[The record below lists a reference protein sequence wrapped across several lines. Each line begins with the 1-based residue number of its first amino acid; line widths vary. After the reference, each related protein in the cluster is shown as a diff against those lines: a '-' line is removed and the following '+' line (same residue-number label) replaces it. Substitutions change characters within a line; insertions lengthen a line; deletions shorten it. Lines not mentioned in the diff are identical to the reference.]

1 MIIKRIGI
9 TLLFF
14 SFTCLLMAKEKTPT
28 DEQQQL
34 INEKAEDID
43 KYGTYYPEWLELIVE
58 FGQENQQ
65 DEARKELARRK
76 AAVAQK
82 IMELQAEL
90 EQIKKGNIPGKDPE
104 DVNNQINNLFNQ
116 YDEISEI
123 LAKAKEDNHKTSEN
137 NKNGEEAAT
146 PGDPVRATDGRYL
159 QSETDIEKGSLIIS
173 RNYES
178 GKKIESSFGLGWN
191 TNLDERLILGIDP
204 DSHRLYKAKT
214 DYADNISKLIAEY
227 TETIKTTLEVSSVE
241 NAENEINE
249 RIRKCEN
256 IRASAVSIDGNYGVS
271 AGGVISSADNTI
283 SRLKDNLKL
292 LARYKKELKNL
303 KEKYSQAAADAQ
315 KYKEEVVDKC
325 DERHG
330 KNRFALFSGMDP
342 SYEETGLETITVIDE
357 NGFPHLL
364 KETSKDSGIWEN
376 TDDKSIRECRITQQR
391 YKVTS
396 ADGSVKEYD
405 AYGFLVKKSDRNQ
418 NYVLIERNNNSEKI
432 VSIQNSYGEFLSFIY
447 DGKYI
452 AQIVNERDR
461 TEKVIYSYT
470 GNKLTKV
477 TDTDGDDVV
486 MDYDSDGYMI
496 SLNKCDGSKI
506 QFVYGL
512 EKNGKKLATAT
523 INEEEYS
530 ETFDYENSQTIYSD
544 HDQNKTVYV
553 YDSKQRTIEEYH
565 ADGTWIKTYYDDKKN
580 IKTVNENGYSI
591 TYKLDEWGNT
601 IKASYKDGSEENWTY
616 DLFNQMTSYK
626 DRDGVVYEYN
636 RDGKGNLIEYK
647 VNGKKVYRQKVNE
660 KGQVVQRTVCGQNEV
675 TTDYVYDDN
684 GNLKSQ
690 TCDSVKTEY
699 EYDKRN
705 RVKRIKQDNKT
716 ITEYV
721 YEGRNVIQKDYNG
734 LETTYV
740 TNGRKDMTEVIQ
752 KDTVTGVIHKTRIEY
767 DRRHLPL
774 CVYNGDGQT
783 ETLVSSYLYTPG
795 GNLKAQI
802 RYGSENWITLYEY
815 KNGSIS
821 EVKQFK
827 TPAVVEPVETTFT
840 EETLNQLLLKAGEN
854 VYTQK
859 YDHKIQSGNKK
870 LLTVTDGLG
879 IQSLFEYDSSG
890 NLVKTTDGNREA
902 RSVSYSKAGRV
913 NGEQSGHG
921 GWYRYEYEDGNLWKA
936 GEENGS
942 YIQSTYYSDGS
953 QKSITDRYGKTTYY
967 NYDNRGRV
975 SNIIS
980 DSQKVWYEY
989 DNFDRVTKQLI
1000 GNTPDEYSVVYYV
1013 TYDYSDDGRTITV
1026 TEGGKYKTISVVD
1039 AFGNVIKQTDG
1050 KGNTRRYEYNSQ
1062 NQLTKS
1068 YDGYENETNYE
1079 YNALG
1084 NVSLVVQP
1092 DGAKTEYL
1100 YNYMGLLEK
1109 VTDDCGIV
1117 YTASYDK
1124 AGRLVKEK
1132 SRADSEKS
1140 YEYDNGGRI
1149 TKVLCGGEVVESYN
1163 YGPDS
1168 RTVTVKDGNSE
1179 NYIYNYDT
1187 YGRLTDEINR
1197 KGLSQSYIYDSDGQM
1212 KGQTNFDGSTT
1223 TIVYSSD
1230 RTVRTVNYSDGSEN
1244 RFVYDS
1250 LGNIIEAQN
1259 AYGKTLYQYDQGGRL
1274 IYQKDVTTGEEI
1286 RFYYDDAG
1294 NRIKL
1299 LSSNR
1304 ETIYTY
1310 GQNSEV
1316 KEIFDN
1322 KQRLSV
1328 KLAYDK
1334 NGREVLRKFG
1344 NGTSETTL
1352 YDKAGRVTV
1361 KAQKSDRGE
1370 LQWAEGYLYGSDGK
1384 RTATVDNKGSVTLYE
1399 YNKKGQLET
1408 VYYPYSQEMIN
1419 LLKSEAEENGLPV
1432 NAEPGENRYL
1442 SSDIKNNLV
1451 RLMNSMQFGISGSI
1465 SNLQI
1470 FIKESYG
1477 YDKNGNRITKTTK
1490 YGTINYNYDKENCLV
1505 SSGSRGQTFVTY
1517 TYDNM
1522 GNLLTEES
1530 ALKSTKYAYNSQNRL
1545 IYCEVTDKSKKE
1557 YAQTSYA
1564 YDAFGRR
1571 ILVQDKGEAALRT
1584 LYDGL
1589 TFDVIKQSPTF
1600 ENGLYTDSQ
1609 NTGIQWGRTGKP
1621 TGERYRYISDENA
1634 KDDARYVYLDENAY
1648 RIKNTRYTGERTQLT
1663 VNGTLAAQSSTEGT
1677 QYFTTDL
1684 FGSVSTVS
1692 DSSGYQLDSYTYD
1705 AFGSLVQGDLTGIT
1719 DLGYLGKQ
1727 NDPTSRLY
1735 NYGYRDYASQSARF
1749 TTVDPIRDGSNWFAY
1764 VNNDPVNFVDLWG
1777 LAISGFSPFSS
1788 MSTYKKENIN
1798 NTSSTIS
1805 DSGCAMTGIS
1815 NIISE
1820 VIIRENHKLLVY
1832 NPETH
1837 EGAIKIVTP
1846 VDLNKSKN
1854 FYENTDELIWNEAV
1868 SDYGLTATRSNSKEN
1883 AQEMIKN
1890 AERSKGQEYVLI
1902 QVPITV
1908 GSGDDQKN
1916 ILHWVGHKGRTIIEN
1931 GQEWIEIVATSDN
1944 DKYRHLK
1951 NDNWMEKDGK
1961 MYVKETAVEGAVV
1974 IKKKNK

>member
-1 MIIKRIGI
+1 MKSKKVCI
-9 TLLFF
+9 LLFF
-14 SFTCLLMAKEKTPT
+14 LSFTCLLIAKEKTPT
-28 DEQQQL
+28 DEQQQ
-34 INEKAEDID
+34 IIDEKAGEID
-43 KYGTYYPEWLELIVE
+43 DYDWYPNQWLETIKDYGDE
-58 FGQENQQ
+58 KQQ
-65 DEARKELARRK
+65 DEARKELERRRAELAAR
-76 AAVAQK
+76 
-82 IMELQAEL
+82 INELQHRLEL
-90 EQIKKGNIPGKDPE
+90 IKKGIIPEESPE
-104 DVNNQINNLFNQ
+104 AVSNEINSLFEQYYQIEKILTEEKENNN
-116 YDEISEI
+116 E
-123 LAKAKEDNHKTSEN
+123 TSGD
-137 NKNGEEAAT
+137 NKNGEQAAT

-159 QSETDIEKGSLIIS
+159 QRETDIKKGSLIIN

-178 GKKIESSFGLGWN
+178 GKQIESSFGLGWN
-191 TNLDERLILGIDP
+191 TNLDERIILGIDP

-214 DYADNISKLIAEY
+214 DYVDNISKLIDEY
-227 TETIKTTLEVSSVE
+227 TKTIKTTLEVSSVE
-241 NAENEINE
+241 NAEKEIKQ
-249 RIRKCEN
+249 RISECESVRSSAAG
-256 IRASAVSIDGNYGVS
+256 ISDEYGLSASGV
-271 AGGVISSADNTI
+271 VSSADNI
-283 SRLKDNLKL
+283 LLRLKNNLGL
-292 LARYKKELKNL
+292 LARYKKELKSL
-303 KEKYSQAAADAQ
+303 KEKRSQAAADAQ

-325 DERHG
+325 DERHER
-330 KNRFALFSGMDP
+330 NRFALFRGMDP

-364 KETSKDSGIWEN
+364 NETAKDSGIWKKS
-376 TDDKSIRECRITQQR
+376 DDKSIKECRITQQG
-391 YKVTS
+391 YKVTL

-405 AYGFLVKKSDRNQ
+405 VYGFLVNKSDRNQ
-418 NYVLIERNNNSEKI
+418 NYVFIERNDSEKI
-432 VSIQNSYGEFLSFIY
+432 VSIQNSYGENLSIIY

-461 TEKVIYSYT
+461 TEKVIYSYI

-477 TDTDGDDVV
+477 TDTDGDEVV

-496 SLNKCDGSKI
+496 SLSKCDGSKV

-530 ETFDYENSQTIYSD
+530 ETFDYLNNQTIYSD
-544 HDQNKTVYV
+544 HDGNKTIYV
-553 YDSKQRTIEEYH
+553 YDPKQRTIEEYH
-565 ADGTWIKTYYDDKKN
+565 ADGTWIKTDYDDEKN

-591 TYKLDEWGNT
+591 TYKLDEWDNT
-601 IKASYKDGSEENWTY
+601 IKASYKDGSEEKWTY
-616 DLFNQMTSYK
+616 DSFNQMTSYK
-626 DRDGVVYEYN
+626 DRDGVLYEYI

-647 VNGKKVYRQKVNE
+647 VNGKIVYRQRVNE

-690 TCDSVKTEY
+690 TCDGVKTEY
-699 EYDKRN
+699 EYDERN
-705 RVKRIKQDNKT
+705 RVKIIKQDNKT

-721 YEGRNVIQKDYNG
+721 YEGRNVIQKDYND
-734 LETTYV
+734 LETTYI

-752 KDTVTGVIHKTRIEY
+752 IDTVTGVIHKTRIEY

-774 CVYNGDGQT
+774 KVYNGDGQT
-783 ETLVSSYLYTPG
+783 ESLVTSYLYTPEG
-795 GNLKAQI
+795 KIKAQVSH
-802 RYGSENWITLYEY
+802 GKENWITLYECE
-815 KNGSIS
+815 NGEIH

-827 TPAVVEPVETTFT
+827 TPVNSAVPELVEGG
-840 EETLNQLLLKAGEN
+840 EELEKINRLLIQAGED
-854 VYTQK
+854 VYIQT
-859 YDHKIQSGNKK
+859 YDRKIQAGNQKR
-870 LLTVTDGLG
+870 LTVTDGRG
-879 IQSLFEYDSSG
+879 IQTFFEYDSNG
-890 NLVKTTDGNREA
+890 NLVKTTDGNNET
-902 RSVSYSKAGRV
+902 RSIAYTKAGRL
-913 NGEQSGHG
+913 NGEQSSHG
-921 GWYRYEYEDGNLWKA
+921 GWYRYEYEGGNLWKA
-936 GEENGS
+936 GEESGAK
-942 YIQSTYYSDGS
+942 IESTYFADGS
-953 QKSITDRYGKTTYY
+953 VESVKDRYGKFTYY
-967 NYDNRGRV
+967 NYDSRGRV
-975 SNIIS
+975 SSVQS
-980 DSQKVWYEY
+980 DSKKVWYEY
-989 DNFDRVTKQLI
+989 DSFDRVTKEVV
-1000 GNTPDEYSVVYYV
+1000 GNSPDEYSALYYV
-1013 TYDYSDDGRTITV
+1013 TYEYSDDGRTVTV
-1026 TEGGKYKTISVVD
+1026 TEGGKYKTISEVD

-1050 KGNTRRYEYNSQ
+1050 KGNTRRYEYNSR
-1062 NQLTKS
+1062 NQLTKA
-1068 YDGYENETNYE
+1068 YDGYENVTIYD

-1084 NVSLVVQP
+1084 NASLVAQP
-1092 DGAKTEYL
+1092 DGAKTEYS

-1117 YTASYDK
+1117 YTAAYDK

-1163 YGPDS
+1163 YGKDS
-1168 RTVTVKDGNSE
+1168 RTVTVKDGKGE
-1179 NYIYNYDT
+1179 DYIYNYDA

-1197 KGLSQSYIYDSDGQM
+1197 KGLKQVYTYDSDGQM
-1212 KGQTNFDGSTT
+1212 NGQTNFDGSTT
-1223 TIVYSSD
+1223 TTVYSYD
-1230 RTVRTVNYSDGSEN
+1230 RTVRTVKYSDGNET

-1259 AYGKTLYQYDQGGRL
+1259 AYGKTLYSYDQGGRL

-1294 NRIKL
+1294 NRTKL

-1310 GQNSEV
+1310 GRNSEV

-1328 KLAYDK
+1328 KLEYDK

-1352 YDKAGRVTV
+1352 YDEAGRVTV

-1370 LQWAEGYLYGSDGK
+1370 LQWAEGYLYGADGK

-1408 VYYPYSQEMIN
+1408 VYYPYTLEMIN

-1451 RLMNSMQFGISGSI
+1451 RIMNSMQFGISGSI

-1490 YGTINYNYDKENCLV
+1490 YGTINYNYDKENCLL
-1505 SSGSRGQTFVTY
+1505 SSGSKGQAFVNY

-1530 ALKSTKYAYNSQNRL
+1530 VLKSTKYAYNSQNRL
-1545 IYCEVTDKSKKE
+1545 IYCEVTDKSNKE
-1557 YAQTSYA
+1557 YAQTNYA

-1600 ENGLYTDSQ
+1600 ENGLFTDSQ
-1609 NTGIQWGRTGKP
+1609 NTGIQWERTGKP

-1648 RIKNTRYTGERTQLT
+1648 RIKNTRYTGERTQIS
-1663 VNGTLAAQSSTEGT
+1663 VNGTLAAQSSSEGN

-1692 DSSGYQLDSYTYD
+1692 DSYGYQLDSYTYD
-1705 AFGSLVQGDLTGIT
+1705 AFGSLVYGDLSGAT
-1719 DLGYLGKQ
+1719 DFGYLGKQ
-1727 NDPTSRLY
+1727 KDSVSKFY
-1735 NYGYRDYASQSARF
+1735 NYGYRDYKPQIARF
-1749 TTVDPIRDGSNWFAY
+1749 TTIDPIRDGTNWFVY
-1764 VNNDPVNFVDLWG
+1764 VSNDPINSIDLWG
-1777 LAISGFSPFSS
+1777 LCEVSDSENVSGIIIEGDNYSKVLILEYLNSLSETQYKIVENMLDIDDGINEKGSRIYSS
-1788 MSTYKKENIN
+1788 VINNLMKYGKTTIQIADTYKNEKGEQIPLPLGPDGYKQPGYTYGSNSAKVMN
-1798 NTSSTIS
+1798 VTI
-1805 DSGCAMTGIS
+1805 TGTEA
-1815 NIISE
+1815 NIIPTGEGFANKATPAEVLMHELACHAEPRIMGNMGNAIEIENSIRLELSE
-1820 VIIRENHKLLVY
+1820 KNDGKGPLQRMAD
-1832 NPETH
+1832 ETH
-1837 EGAIKIVTP
+1837 GTHG
-1846 VDLNKSKN
+1846 
-1854 FYENTDELIWNEAV
+1854 
-1868 SDYGLTATRSNSKEN
+1868 GL
-1883 AQEMIKN
+1883 
-1890 AERSKGQEYVLI
+1890 
-1902 QVPITV
+1902 
-1908 GSGDDQKN
+1908 
-1916 ILHWVGHKGRTIIEN
+1916 
-1931 GQEWIEIVATSDN
+1931 
-1944 DKYRHLK
+1944 
-1951 NDNWMEKDGK
+1951 
-1961 MYVKETAVEGAVV
+1961 
-1974 IKKKNK
+1974 

>member
-1 MIIKRIGI
+1 MKKRIAATVFI
-9 TLLFF
+9 CMMFALQVY
-14 SFTCLLMAKEKTPT
+14 AKEQTPT
-28 DEQQQL
+28 DAQQQIL
-34 INEKAEDID
+34 DEKAEDID
-43 KYGTYYPEWLELIVE
+43 NYDTYAKEWLETIVE
-58 FGQENQQ
+58 FGEDNQQ
-65 DEARKELARRK
+65 DEARKELERRR
-76 AAVAQK
+76 AAVAAQIQK
-82 IMELQAEL
+82 LQAEL
-90 EQIKKGNIPGKDPE
+90 EQIRKGNIPDKDPE
-104 DVNNQINNLFNQ
+104 EVNKQINSLFDE
-116 YDEISEI
+116 YDGISTI
-123 LAKAKEDNHKTSEN
+123 LANAEDKNKETNKN
-137 NKNGEEAAT
+137 NKNGKQAAT

-159 QSETDIEKGSLIIS
+159 QSETDIEKGNLIIS

-178 GKKIESSFGLGWN
+178 GKQIESSFGLGWT
-191 TNLDERLILGIDP
+191 TNLDERIILGIDP

-214 DYADNISKLIAEY
+214 DYAEGLSKLIDNY
-227 TETIKTTLEVSSVE
+227 IETIKKTLEVSSVE
-241 NAENEINE
+241 KAENEIKE

-256 IRASAVSIDGNYGVS
+256 ILASAKSIDGDYGVS
-271 AGGVISSADNTI
+271 AGGVISSADNVLT
-283 SRLKDNLKL
+283 RLKDNLKL
-292 LARYKKELKNL
+292 LARYKKELNNL
-303 KEKYSQAAADAQ
+303 KEKHSQAVTDAQ
-315 KYKEEVVDKC
+315 NYKIEVVDKC
-325 DERHG
+325 DERHER
-330 KNRFALFSGMDP
+330 NRFALFSGMDT

-364 KETSKDSGIWEN
+364 NETAKDSGIWKN
-376 TDDKSIRECRITQQR
+376 TDDKSIRECLVTQLG
-391 YKVTS
+391 YEVTL

-530 ETFDYENSQTIYSD
+530 ETFDYENNQTIYSD

-553 YDSKQRTIEEYH
+553 YDPKQRTIEEYH
-565 ADGTWIKTYYDDKKN
+565 ADGTWIKTDYDDEKN
-580 IKTVNENGYSI
+580 TKTVNENGYSI
-591 TYKLDEWGNT
+591 TYNLDEWDNT
-601 IKASYKDGSEENWTY
+601 IKAGYQDGSEEKWTY
-616 DLFNQMTSYK
+616 NGFNQVTSYK
-626 DRDGVVYEYN
+626 DRDGVLYEYL

-647 VNGKKVYRQKVNE
+647 VNGKTVYRQRVNE

-675 TTDYVYDDN
+675 TTDYVYDAN

-699 EYDKRN
+699 EYDERN
-705 RVKRIKQDNKT
+705 RVKIIKQDNKT

-721 YEGRNVIQKDYNG
+721 YKGRNVIQKDYNG
-734 LETTYV
+734 LETTYI

-774 CVYNGDGQT
+774 NVYNGDGQT
-783 ETLVSSYLYTPG
+783 ETLVTSCFYTPEG
-795 GNLKAQI
+795 KIKAQVS
-802 RYGSENWITLYEY
+802 YGTENWITTYDYE
-815 KNGSIS
+815 NGEIS
-821 EVKQFK
+821 EVRQFK
-827 TPAVVEPVETTFT
+827 TAGVPEPVEGV
-840 EETLNQLLLKAGEN
+840 EDLETINNLLSKAGEN
-854 VYTQK
+854 VYIQK
-859 YDHKIQSGNKK
+859 YDREIQAGNKK

-879 IQSLFEYDSSG
+879 IQNLFEYDSNG
-890 NLVKTTDGNREA
+890 NLVKTTDGNREE
-902 RSVSYSKAGRV
+902 RSVSYTKAGRV
-913 NGEQSGHG
+913 NGEQSSHG
-921 GWYRYEYEDGNLWKA
+921 GWYKYIYTDGMLTSA

-942 YIQSTYYSDGS
+942 YIQSTYYPDGS
-953 QKSITDRYGKTTYY
+953 QKSVTDRYGKTTYY
-967 NYDNRGRV
+967 NYDSRGRV
-975 SNIIS
+975 SSIIS
-980 DSQKVWYEY
+980 DSQKIWYEY
-989 DNFDRVTKQLI
+989 DDFDRVKKQVT
-1000 GNTPDEYSVVYYV
+1000 GNSSDENSAVYYV
-1013 TYDYSDDGRTITV
+1013 SYDYSDDGRTVTV
-1026 TEGGKYKTISVVD
+1026 TEGGKYNTTSELD

-1050 KGNTRRYEYNSQ
+1050 KGNTRRYEYNSK
-1062 NQLTKS
+1062 NQLVKT
-1068 YDGYENETNYE
+1068 YDGYENVTAYE

-1084 NVSLVVQP
+1084 TVSSITLP
-1092 DGAKTEYL
+1092 GGEKTEYW
-1100 YNYMGLLEK
+1100 YNYMGLVEK
-1109 VTDDCGIV
+1109 VTDDCGTV
-1117 YTASYDK
+1117 YKASYDK
-1124 AGRLVKEK
+1124 AGRLVSEK
-1132 SRADSEKS
+1132 SRADSEKV
-1140 YEYDNGGRI
+1140 YKYDDGGRV

-1163 YGPDS
+1163 YGKDS
-1168 RTVTVKDGNSE
+1168 RTVTVKDGKGE
-1179 NYIYNYDT
+1179 DYIYNYDA

-1197 KGLSQSYIYDSDGQM
+1197 KGLSQSYIYDEDGQL
-1212 KGQTNFDGSTT
+1212 KRQTNFDGSTT

-1274 IYQKDVTTGEEI
+1274 IYQKDVTTGEEVY
-1286 RFYYDDAG
+1286 FEYDDAG
-1294 NRIKL
+1294 NRTKL

-1304 ETIYTY
+1304 ETLYTY
-1310 GQNSEV
+1310 GQNHEV

-1328 KLAYDK
+1328 KLEYDK

-1344 NGTSETTL
+1344 NGTAETTL

-1490 YGTINYNYDKENCLV
+1490 YGTINYNYDKENCLL
-1505 SSGSRGQTFVTY
+1505 SSGSKGQTFVTY

-1545 IYCEVTDKSKKE
+1545 IYCEVTDKSNRE
-1557 YAQTSYA
+1557 YAQTNYA
-1564 YDAFGRR
+1564 YDVFGRR
-1571 ILVQDKGEAALRT
+1571 VLVQDKGEAALRT

-1589 TFDVIKQSPTF
+1589 SFDVIKQSPTF
-1600 ENGLYTDSQ
+1600 ENGLFTDSQ
-1609 NTGIQWGRTGKP
+1609 NTGIQWGKTGKP
-1621 TGERYRYISDENA
+1621 TGERYRYISDEES
-1634 KDDARYVYLDENAY
+1634 KDDTRYVYLDENAY
-1648 RIKNTRYTGERTQLT
+1648 RIKNTRYTGERTQIS
-1663 VNGTLAAQSSTEGT
+1663 VNGTVAAQSSSEGT

-1684 FGSVSTVS
+1684 FGSISSIS
-1692 DSSGYQLDSYTYD
+1692 DISGYQIGSYTYD
-1705 AFGSLVQGDLTGIT
+1705 VFGSLIQGDLTGST

-1735 NYGYRDYASQSARF
+1735 NYGYRDYKPESARF
-1749 TTVDPIRDGSNWFAY
+1749 TTVDPIRDGTNWFAY
-1764 VNNDPVNFVDLWG
+1764 VNNDPVNHIDLWG
-1777 LAISGFSPFSS
+1777 LCEGSDNEESEKINLINPTTGIVTSEFGPRDPFTADNGEVTDAFHGGIDIANEEGTPILSAGNGFVLDVPKDDKE
-1788 MSTYKKENIN
+1788 STY
-1798 NTSSTIS
+1798 
-1805 DSGCAMTGIS
+1805 GYY
-1815 NIISE
+1815 
-1820 VIIRENHKLLVY
+1820 VIIDIDGKGWKAY
-1832 NPETH
+1832 
-1837 EGAIKIVTP
+1837 
-1846 VDLNKSKN
+1846 
-1854 FYENTDELIWNEAV
+1854 LI
-1868 SDYGLTATRSNSKEN
+1868 YG
-1883 AQEMIKN
+1883 
-1890 AERSKGQEYVLI
+1890 
-1902 QVPITV
+1902 
-1908 GSGDDQKN
+1908 
-1916 ILHWVGHKGRTIIEN
+1916 
-1931 GQEWIEIVATSDN
+1931 
-1944 DKYRHLK
+1944 HLK
-1951 NDNWMEKDGK
+1951 EATELKVGDEVKQGDTIGK
-1961 MYVKETAVEGAVV
+1961 MGQTGKSQGPHLHFEIRIDGE
-1974 IKKKNK
+1974 KKNPRDYIEF